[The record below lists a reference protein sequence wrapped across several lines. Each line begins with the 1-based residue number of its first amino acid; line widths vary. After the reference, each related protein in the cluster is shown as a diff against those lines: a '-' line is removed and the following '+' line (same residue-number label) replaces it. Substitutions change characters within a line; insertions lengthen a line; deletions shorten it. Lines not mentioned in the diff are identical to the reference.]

1 MISVGKPHS
10 ASRLFKSSCWYFMSS
25 PLLHKQV
32 LYGIALTLLAAIQPA
47 CADDEFNLRILELD
61 TPLEN
66 TFTLKNFINDNGLLA
81 GSYLTTVMWDRNVVD
96 KRPIA
101 FVLSDDKQRLLP
113 ELTKADL
120 RDYGVKVDTIPDL
133 KDLDD
138 GAYVRDISHF
148 IENARYEYNQD
159 DQTLKLVIPQA
170 YRDHAAA
177 GAIHPKFWDDGAPAA
192 WTSYQLSGSQ
202 QHYSSGKTSSTWLGL
217 ESGINLGA
225 LRLRNNSTWS
235 DTSGWEGIASTLQR
249 DIKTLK
255 SQLEIGQT
263 YTNGELFDSVQMTGV
278 KLETDT
284 SMLPVSQ
291 QGFAPVVRG
300 IANSDAKVTIKQN
313 GYTIY
318 QTNVSPGPFE
328 IRDLSQVT
336 SGADLE
342 VTVEEADGSEHSF
355 IQASASVPVLQREG
369 GFKYSLAAGR
379 YRGNEGED
387 EPTFAQGTAIYGL
400 PYGVTAYTGALG
412 SSLYHALLLGLGAD
426 LGHFGSASVDLTAAR
441 TAFDD
446 GRDDASGL
454 SWRAQYSKDIP
465 DTDTTITLASY
476 RYSTSGFYTFQEAID
491 QRDSEID
498 DGIYTYRRTNNRRSR
513 MQLNLSQRVSD
524 WGSAYLNGY
533 QQDYWDMDG
542 HERSVS
548 AGFSSSWRE
557 ITWSISYNLT
567 RTPDADT
574 DRQMALTVNIPLS
587 KWLPNSW
594 ATYSAN
600 SASGGFVS
608 HQVGLGGTALEDN
621 KLSYNLQQTYANQ
634 DTGYGGSLSGRYRG
648 ASGEVGMGYSYG
660 GNNRQW
666 NYSAQG
672 SIVAHEHGVTLG
684 QPVRDA
690 FAIVHIKDG
699 DNVKV
704 QNGRGIT
711 TDRFGN
717 AIVPSLTAYR
727 HNIITVNTQD
737 REDIDIDAAT
747 LDLVPTK
754 GAAVPATFD
763 ARVGR
768 RALVTLRYA
777 GKPVPFGAV
786 VALDNTSAIV
796 GDDGE
801 VYLTGLS
808 GKTTFSVQWGE
819 ERDRQCQGTL
829 DISTQSPTGIVKATV
844 NCY

>member
-1 MISVGKPHS
+1 
-10 ASRLFKSSCWYFMSS
+10 MSS
-25 PLLHKQV
+25 SLLHKQV
-32 LYGIALTLLAAIQPA
+32 LSGIALALLAAIQPA
-47 CADDEFNLRILELD
+47 NADDEFNLRILELD

-66 TFTLKNFINDNGLLA
+66 TSTLKNFINDNGLLA
-81 GSYLTTVMWDRNVVD
+81 GSYPTTIMWDRD
-96 KRPIA
+96 
-101 FVLSDDKQRLLP
+101 VLDIRTLTYVISDDKQHLLP

-120 RDYGVKVDTIPDL
+120 REFGVKVDTIPDL
-133 KDLDD
+133 KELDD
-138 GAYVRDISHF
+138 QAYVRDISHF
-148 IENARYEYNQD
+148 IENARYDYNQD
-159 DQTLKLVIPQA
+159 NQTLKLVIPQI
-170 YRDHAAA
+170 YRDRAAA
-177 GAIHPKFWDDGAPAA
+177 GAINPKFWDDGAPAA
-192 WTSYQLSGSQ
+192 WISYQLSGSQ
-202 QHYSSGKTSSTWLGL
+202 QHYSSGNTSSTWLGL

-225 LRLRNNSTWS
+225 WRLRNNSTWS
-235 DTSGWEGIASTLQR
+235 DASGWEAIASTLQR
-249 DIKTLK
+249 DIKALK
-255 SQLEIGQT
+255 SQLEMGQT

-284 SMLPVSQ
+284 AMLPVSQ

-313 GYTIY
+313 GYIIY

-387 EPTFAQGTAIYGL
+387 EPIFAQGTAIYGL

-412 SSLYHALLLGLGAD
+412 ASLYHALLLGVGAD
-426 LGHFGSASVDLTAAR
+426 LGHFGSASVDLTTAR

-465 DTDTTITLASY
+465 DTDTTVTLASY

-498 DGIYTYRRTNNRRSR
+498 DGIYTYRRTYNRRSR
-513 MQLNLSQRVSD
+513 MQLNLSQRISD

-548 AGFSSSWRE
+548 AGLSSSWRD

-567 RTPDADT
+567 RTPDADS
-574 DRQMALTVNIPLS
+574 DRQMALTVNIPFS
-587 KWLPNSW
+587 KWLPDTW

-600 SASGGFVS
+600 TASGGFVS

-621 KLSYNLQQTYANQ
+621 KLSYNLQQSYANQ
-634 DTGYGGSLSGRYRG
+634 NTGYGGSLSGRYRG

-660 GNNRQW
+660 GDNRQW

-672 SIVAHEHGVTLG
+672 SVVAHEHGVTLG

-690 FAIVHIKDG
+690 FAIVHINKG
-699 DNVKV
+699 ENVKV
-704 QNGRGIT
+704 QNGRGIY
-711 TDRFGN
+711 TDAFGN

-727 HNIITVNTQD
+727 HNTITVNTQD
-737 REDIDIDAAT
+737 RQDIDIDAAT
-747 LDLVPTK
+747 QDLVPTK
-754 GAAVPATFD
+754 GAAIKVSFD

-768 RALVTLRYA
+768 RALVTLLFA

-786 VALDNTSAIV
+786 VALDTTTAIV
-796 GDDGE
+796 GDGGE
-801 VYLTGLS
+801 AYLTGLHD
-808 GKTTFSVQWGE
+808 KMTFSVQWGE
-819 ERDRQCQGTL
+819 AAEQQCQGEIDMPDDGVT
-829 DISTQSPTGIVKATV
+829 DMVKATV
-844 NCY
+844 TCR

>member
-1 MISVGKPHS
+1 
-10 ASRLFKSSCWYFMSS
+10 MSS
-25 PLLHKQV
+25 SLLHKQV
-32 LYGIALTLLAAIQPA
+32 LSGIALALLAAIQPA
-47 CADDEFNLRILELD
+47 NADDEFNLRVLELD

-66 TFTLKNFINDNGLLA
+66 TSTLKNFINDNGLLA
-81 GSYLTTVMWDRNVVD
+81 GSYPTTIMWDRD
-96 KRPIA
+96 
-101 FVLSDDKQRLLP
+101 VLDLRTLTYVISDDKQHLLP

-120 RDYGVKVDTIPDL
+120 REFGVKVDTIPDL
-133 KDLDD
+133 KELDD
-138 GAYVRDISHF
+138 QAYVRDISHF
-148 IENARYEYNQD
+148 IENARYDYNQD
-159 DQTLKLVIPQA
+159 NQTLKLVIPQI
-170 YRDHAAA
+170 YRDRAAA
-177 GAIHPKFWDDGAPAA
+177 GAINPKFWDDGAPAA

-202 QHYSSGKTSSTWLGL
+202 QHYSSGNTSSTWLGL

-225 LRLRNNSTWS
+225 WRLRNNSTWS
-235 DTSGWEGIASTLQR
+235 DASGWEAIASTLQR
-249 DIKTLK
+249 DIKALK
-255 SQLEIGQT
+255 SQLEMGQT

-278 KLETDT
+278 KMETDT
-284 SMLPVSQ
+284 AMLPVSQ

-313 GYTIY
+313 GYIIY

-387 EPTFAQGTAIYGL
+387 EPIFAQGTAIYGL

-412 SSLYHALLLGLGAD
+412 ASLYNALLLGIGAD
-426 LGHFGSASVDLTAAR
+426 LGHFGSASVDLTTAR

-465 DTDTTITLASY
+465 DTDTTVTLASY

-498 DGIYTYRRTNNRRSR
+498 DGIYTYRRTYNRRSR
-513 MQLNLSQRVSD
+513 MQLNLSQRISD

-548 AGFSSSWRE
+548 AGLSSSWRD

-567 RTPDADT
+567 RTPDADS
-574 DRQMALTVNIPLS
+574 DRQMALTVNIPFS
-587 KWLPNSW
+587 KWLPDTW

-600 SASGGFVS
+600 TASGGFVS

-621 KLSYNLQQTYANQ
+621 KLSYNLQQSYANQ
-634 DTGYGGSLSGRYRG
+634 NTGYGGSLSGRYRG

-660 GNNRQW
+660 GDNRQW

-672 SIVAHEHGVTLG
+672 SVVAHEHGVTLG

-690 FAIVHIKDG
+690 FAIVHINKG
-699 DNVKV
+699 ENVKV
-704 QNGRGIT
+704 QNGRGIY
-711 TDRFGN
+711 TDAFGN

-727 HNIITVNTQD
+727 HNTITVNTQD
-737 REDIDIDAAT
+737 RQDIDIDAAT
-747 LDLVPTK
+747 QDLVPTK
-754 GAAVPATFD
+754 GAAIKVSFD

-768 RALVTLRYA
+768 RALVTLLFA

-786 VALDNTSAIV
+786 VALDTTTAIV
-796 GDDGE
+796 GDGGE
-801 VYLTGLS
+801 AYLTGLHD
-808 GKTTFSVQWGE
+808 KMTFSVQWGE
-819 ERDRQCQGTL
+819 AAEQQCQGEIDMPDDGVT
-829 DISTQSPTGIVKATV
+829 DMVKATV
-844 NCY
+844 TCR

>member
-1 MISVGKPHS
+1 
-10 ASRLFKSSCWYFMSS
+10 MSS
-25 PLLHKQV
+25 SLLHKQV
-32 LYGIALTLLAAIQPA
+32 LSGIALALLAAIQPA
-47 CADDEFNLRILELD
+47 NADDEFNLRILELD

-66 TFTLKNFINDNGLLA
+66 TSTLKNFINDNGLLA
-81 GSYLTTVMWDRNVVD
+81 GSHPTTIMWDRDVLD
-96 KRPIA
+96 IRTLTY
-101 FVLSDDKQRLLP
+101 VLSDDKQHLLP

-120 RDYGVKVDTIPDL
+120 REFGVKVDTIPDL
-133 KDLDD
+133 KELDD
-138 GAYVRDISHF
+138 QAYVRDISHF
-148 IENARYEYNQD
+148 IENARYDYNQD
-159 DQTLKLVIPQA
+159 NQTLKLVIPQI
-170 YRDHAAA
+170 YRDRAAA
-177 GAIHPKFWDDGAPAA
+177 GAINPKFWDDGAPAA

-202 QHYSSGKTSSTWLGL
+202 QHYSSGNTSSTWLGL

-225 LRLRNNSTWS
+225 WRLRNNSTWS
-235 DTSGWEGIASTLQR
+235 DASGWEAIASTLQR
-249 DIKTLK
+249 DIKALK
-255 SQLEIGQT
+255 SQLEMGQT

-284 SMLPVSQ
+284 AMLPVSQ

-313 GYTIY
+313 GYIIY

-387 EPTFAQGTAIYGL
+387 EPIFAQGTAIYGL

-412 SSLYHALLLGLGAD
+412 ASLYHALLLGIGAD
-426 LGHFGSASVDLTAAR
+426 LGHFGSASVDLTTAR
-441 TAFDD
+441 TVFDD

-465 DTDTTITLASY
+465 DTDTTVTLASY

-491 QRDSEID
+491 RRDSEID
-498 DGIYTYRRTNNRRSR
+498 DGIYTYRRTYNRRSR
-513 MQLNLSQRVSD
+513 MQLNLSQRISD

-548 AGFSSSWRE
+548 AGLSSSWRD

-567 RTPDADT
+567 RTPDADS
-574 DRQMALTVNIPLS
+574 DRQMALTVNIPFS
-587 KWLPNSW
+587 KWLPDTW

-600 SASGGFVS
+600 TASGGFVS

-621 KLSYNLQQTYANQ
+621 KLSYNLQQSYANQ
-634 DTGYGGSLSGRYRG
+634 NTGYGGSLSGRYRG

-660 GNNRQW
+660 GDNRQW

-672 SIVAHEHGVTLG
+672 SVVAHEHGVTLG

-690 FAIVHIKDG
+690 FAIVHINKG
-699 DNVKV
+699 ENVKV
-704 QNGRGIT
+704 QNGRGIY
-711 TDRFGN
+711 TDAFGN

-727 HNIITVNTQD
+727 HNTITVNTQD
-737 REDIDIDAAT
+737 RQDIDIDAAT
-747 LDLVPTK
+747 QDLVPTK
-754 GAAVPATFD
+754 GAAIKVSFD

-768 RALVTLRYA
+768 RALVTLLFA

-786 VALDNTSAIV
+786 VALDTTTAIV
-796 GDDGE
+796 GDGGE
-801 VYLTGLS
+801 AYLTGLHD
-808 GKTTFSVQWGE
+808 KTTFSVQWGE
-819 ERDRQCQGTL
+819 EAEQQCQGEIDMPDDGVT
-829 DISTQSPTGIVKATV
+829 DMVKATV
-844 NCY
+844 TCR

>member
-1 MISVGKPHS
+1 
-10 ASRLFKSSCWYFMSS
+10 MSS
-25 PLLHKQV
+25 SLLHKQV
-32 LYGIALTLLAAIQPA
+32 LSGIALALLAAIQPA
-47 CADDEFNLRILELD
+47 SADDEFNLRILELD

-66 TFTLKNFINDNGLLA
+66 TSTLKNFINDNGLLA
-81 GSYLTTVMWDRNVVD
+81 GSYPTTIMWDRDVLD
-96 KRPIA
+96 TRTLTYM
-101 FVLSDDKQRLLP
+101 LSDDKQHLLP

-120 RDYGVKVDTIPDL
+120 REYGVKVDTIPDL
-133 KDLDD
+133 KELDD
-138 GAYVRDISHF
+138 EAYVRDISHF
-148 IENARYEYNQD
+148 IENARYDYDQD
-159 DQTLKLVIPQA
+159 NQTLKLVIPQI
-170 YRDHAAA
+170 YRDRAVA
-177 GAIHPKFWDDGAPAA
+177 GAINPKFWDDGAPAA
-192 WTSYQLSGSQ
+192 WTSYQFSGSQ

-217 ESGINLGA
+217 ESGMNLGA
-225 LRLRNNSTWS
+225 WRLRNNSTWS
-235 DTSGWEGIASTLQR
+235 DTSGWEAIASTLQR

-255 SQLEIGQT
+255 SQLEMGQT

-284 SMLPVSQ
+284 AMLPVSQ

-387 EPTFAQGTAIYGL
+387 EPIFAQGTAIYGL

-412 SSLYHALLLGLGAD
+412 ASLYHALLLGLGAD

-465 DTDTTITLASY
+465 DTDTTVTLASY

-513 MQLNLSQRVSD
+513 MQLNLSQRISD

-548 AGFSSSWRE
+548 AGLSSSWRD

-574 DRQMALTVNIPLS
+574 DRQMALTVNIPFS
-587 KWLPNSW
+587 KWLPDSW

-600 SASGGFVS
+600 TASGGFVS

-621 KLSYNLQQTYANQ
+621 KLSYNLQQSYANQ
-634 DTGYGGSLSGRYRG
+634 NTGYGGSLSGRYRG

-660 GNNRQW
+660 GDNRQW

-704 QNGRGIT
+704 QNGRGIS

-727 HNIITVNTQD
+727 HNVITVNTQD
-737 REDIDIDAAT
+737 REDIEIAAAT
-747 LDLVPTK
+747 QDIVPTK
-754 GAAVPATFD
+754 GAAVSANFD
-763 ARVGR
+763 AQVGQ
-768 RALVTLRYA
+768 RALFTLLFH
-777 GKPVPFGAV
+777 GKSVPFGAIV
-786 VALDNTSAIV
+786 SLENATTIV

-801 VYLTGLS
+801 VWLTGLQDAVFL
-808 GKTTFSVQWGE
+808 KVQWG
-819 ERDRQCQGTL
+819 DGSDQQC
-829 DISTQSPTGIVKATV
+829 SWTGNLPARRSVSILKMTV
-844 NCY
+844 NCQ

>member
-1 MISVGKPHS
+1 
-10 ASRLFKSSCWYFMSS
+10 MSS
-25 PLLHKQV
+25 SLLHKQV
-32 LYGIALTLLAAIQPA
+32 LSGIALALLAAIQPA
-47 CADDEFNLRILELD
+47 NADDEFNLRVLELD

-66 TFTLKNFINDNGLLA
+66 TSTLKNFINDNGLLA
-81 GSYLTTVMWDRNVVD
+81 GSYPTTIMWDRD
-96 KRPIA
+96 
-101 FVLSDDKQRLLP
+101 VLDLRTLTYVISDDKQHLLP

-120 RDYGVKVDTIPDL
+120 REFGVKVDTIPDL
-133 KDLDD
+133 KELDD
-138 GAYVRDISHF
+138 QAYVRDISHF
-148 IENARYEYNQD
+148 IENARYDYNQD
-159 DQTLKLVIPQA
+159 NQTLKLVIPQI
-170 YRDHAAA
+170 YRDRAAA
-177 GAIHPKFWDDGAPAA
+177 GAINPKFWDDGAPAA

-202 QHYSSGKTSSTWLGL
+202 QHYSSGNTSSTWLGL

-225 LRLRNNSTWS
+225 WRLRNNSTWS
-235 DTSGWEGIASTLQR
+235 DASGWEAIASTLQR
-249 DIKTLK
+249 DIKALK
-255 SQLEIGQT
+255 SQLEMGQT

-278 KLETDT
+278 KMETDT
-284 SMLPVSQ
+284 AMLPVSQ

-313 GYTIY
+313 GYIIY

-387 EPTFAQGTAIYGL
+387 EPIFAQGTAIYGL

-412 SSLYHALLLGLGAD
+412 ASLYHALLLGIGAD
-426 LGHFGSASVDLTAAR
+426 LGHFGSASVDLTTAR

-465 DTDTTITLASY
+465 DTDTTVTLASY

-491 QRDSEID
+491 RRDSEID
-498 DGIYTYRRTNNRRSR
+498 DGIYTYRRTYNRRSR
-513 MQLNLSQRVSD
+513 MQLNLSQRISD

-548 AGFSSSWRE
+548 AGLSSSWRD

-567 RTPDADT
+567 RTPDADS
-574 DRQMALTVNIPLS
+574 DRQMALTVNIPFS
-587 KWLPNSW
+587 KWLPDTW

-600 SASGGFVS
+600 TASGGFVS

-621 KLSYNLQQTYANQ
+621 KLSYNLQQSYANQ
-634 DTGYGGSLSGRYRG
+634 NTGYGGSLSGRYRG

-660 GNNRQW
+660 GDNRQW

-672 SIVAHEHGVTLG
+672 SVVAHEYGVTLG

-690 FAIVHIKDG
+690 FAIVHINKG
-699 DNVKV
+699 ENVKV
-704 QNGRGIT
+704 QNGRGIY
-711 TDRFGN
+711 TDAFGN

-727 HNIITVNTQD
+727 HNTITVNTQD
-737 REDIDIDAAT
+737 RQDIDIDAAT
-747 LDLVPTK
+747 QDLVPTK
-754 GAAVPATFD
+754 GAAIKVSFD

-768 RALVTLRYA
+768 RALVTLLFA

-786 VALDNTSAIV
+786 VALDATTAIV
-796 GDDGE
+796 GDGGE
-801 VYLTGLS
+801 AYLTGLHD
-808 GKTTFSVQWGE
+808 KTTFSVQWGE
-819 ERDRQCQGTL
+819 EAEQHCQGEIDMPDDGVT
-829 DISTQSPTGIVKATV
+829 DMVKATV
-844 NCY
+844 TCR

>member
-1 MISVGKPHS
+1 
-10 ASRLFKSSCWYFMSS
+10 MSS
-25 PLLHKQV
+25 SLLHKQV
-32 LYGIALTLLAAIQPA
+32 LSGIALALLAAIQPA
-47 CADDEFNLRILELD
+47 NADDEFNLRILELD

-66 TFTLKNFINDNGLLA
+66 TSTLKNFINDNGLLA
-81 GSYLTTVMWDRNVVD
+81 GSYPTTIMWDRDVLD
-96 KRPIA
+96 IRTLTY
-101 FVLSDDKQRLLP
+101 VLSDDKQHLLP

-120 RDYGVKVDTIPDL
+120 REYGVKVDTIPDL
-133 KDLDD
+133 KELDD
-138 GAYVRDISHF
+138 QAYVRDISHF
-148 IENARYEYNQD
+148 IENARYDYDQD
-159 DQTLKLVIPQA
+159 NQTLKLVIPQI
-170 YRDHAAA
+170 YRDRAAA
-177 GAIHPKFWDDGAPAA
+177 GAINPKFWDDGAPAA

-202 QHYSSGKTSSTWLGL
+202 QHYSSGNTSSTWLGL

-225 LRLRNNSTWS
+225 WRLRNNSTWS
-235 DTSGWEGIASTLQR
+235 DASGWEAIASTLQR
-249 DIKTLK
+249 DIKALK
-255 SQLEIGQT
+255 SQLEMGQT

-284 SMLPVSQ
+284 AMLPVSQ

-313 GYTIY
+313 GYIIY

-387 EPTFAQGTAIYGL
+387 EPIFAQGTAIYGL

-412 SSLYHALLLGLGAD
+412 ASLYHALLLGLGAD
-426 LGHFGSASVDLTAAR
+426 LGHFGSASVDLTTAR

-454 SWRAQYSKDIP
+454 SWRAQYAKDIP
-465 DTDTTITLASY
+465 DTDTTVTLASY

-491 QRDSEID
+491 RRDSEID

-513 MQLNLSQRVSD
+513 MQLNLSQRISD

-548 AGFSSSWRE
+548 AGLSSSWRD

-574 DRQMALTVNIPLS
+574 DRQMALTVNIPFS
-587 KWLPNSW
+587 KWLPDTW

-600 SASGGFVS
+600 TASGGFVS
-608 HQVGLGGTALEDN
+608 HQAGLGGTALEDN
-621 KLSYNLQQTYANQ
+621 KLSYNLQQSYANQ
-634 DTGYGGSLSGRYRG
+634 NTGYGGSLSGRYRG

-660 GNNRQW
+660 GDNRQW

-672 SIVAHEHGVTLG
+672 SVVAHEHGVTLG

-690 FAIVHIKDG
+690 FAIVHINKG

-704 QNGRGIT
+704 QNGRGIY
-711 TDRFGN
+711 TDLFGN

-727 HNIITVNTQD
+727 HNAITVNTQD
-737 REDIDIDAAT
+737 RQDIDIDAAT
-747 LDLVPTK
+747 QDRVPTK
-754 GAAVPATFD
+754 GAAIKVSFD

-768 RALVTLRYA
+768 RALVTLLFA

-786 VALDNTSAIV
+786 VALDTTTAIV
-796 GDDGE
+796 GDGGE
-801 VYLTGLS
+801 AYLTGLHD
-808 GKTTFSVQWGE
+808 KTTFSVQWGE
-819 ERDRQCQGTL
+819 EAEQQCQGEIDMPDDGVT
-829 DISTQSPTGIVKATV
+829 DMVKATV
-844 NCY
+844 TCR

>member
-1 MISVGKPHS
+1 
-10 ASRLFKSSCWYFMSS
+10 MSS
-25 PLLHKQV
+25 SLLHKQV
-32 LYGIALTLLAAIQPA
+32 LSGIARALLAAIQPA
-47 CADDEFNLRILELD
+47 NADDEFNLRILELD

-66 TFTLKNFINDNGLLA
+66 TSTLKNFINDNGLLA
-81 GSYLTTVMWDRNVVD
+81 GSYPTTIMWDRD
-96 KRPIA
+96 
-101 FVLSDDKQRLLP
+101 VLDLRTLTYVISDDKQHLLP

-120 RDYGVKVDTIPDL
+120 REFGVKVDTIPDL
-133 KDLDD
+133 KELDD
-138 GAYVRDISHF
+138 QAYVRDISHF
-148 IENARYEYNQD
+148 IENARYDYNQD
-159 DQTLKLVIPQA
+159 NQTLKLVIPQI
-170 YRDHAAA
+170 YRDRAAA
-177 GAIHPKFWDDGAPAA
+177 GAINPKFWDDGAPAA

-202 QHYSSGKTSSTWLGL
+202 QHYSSGNTSSTWLGL

-225 LRLRNNSTWS
+225 WRLRNNSTWS
-235 DTSGWEGIASTLQR
+235 DASGWEAIASTLQR
-249 DIKTLK
+249 DIKALK
-255 SQLEIGQT
+255 SQLEMGQT

-278 KLETDT
+278 KMETDT
-284 SMLPVSQ
+284 AMLPVSQ

-313 GYTIY
+313 GYIIY

-387 EPTFAQGTAIYGL
+387 EPIFAQGTAIYGL

-412 SSLYHALLLGLGAD
+412 ASLYHALLLGIGAD
-426 LGHFGSASVDLTAAR
+426 LGHFGSASVDLTTAR

-465 DTDTTITLASY
+465 DTDTTVTLASY

-491 QRDSEID
+491 RRDSEID

-513 MQLNLSQRVSD
+513 MQLNLSQRISD

-548 AGFSSSWRE
+548 AGLSSSWRD

-574 DRQMALTVNIPLS
+574 DRQMALTVNIPFS
-587 KWLPNSW
+587 KWLPDTW

-600 SASGGFVS
+600 TASGGFVS

-621 KLSYNLQQTYANQ
+621 KLSYNLQQSYANQ
-634 DTGYGGSLSGRYRG
+634 NTGYGGSLSGRYRG

-660 GNNRQW
+660 GDNRQW

-672 SIVAHEHGVTLG
+672 SVVAHEYGVTLG

-690 FAIVHIKDG
+690 FAIVHINKG
-699 DNVKV
+699 ENVKV
-704 QNGRGIT
+704 QNGRGIY
-711 TDRFGN
+711 TDAFGN

-727 HNIITVNTQD
+727 HNTITVNTQD
-737 REDIDIDAAT
+737 RLDIDIDAAT
-747 LDLVPTK
+747 QDLVPTK
-754 GAAVPATFD
+754 GAAIKVSFD

-768 RALVTLRYA
+768 RALVTLLFA

-786 VALDNTSAIV
+786 VALDATTAIV
-796 GDDGE
+796 GDGGE
-801 VYLTGLS
+801 AYLTGLHD
-808 GKTTFSVQWGE
+808 KTTFSVQWGE
-819 ERDRQCQGTL
+819 EAEQHCQGEIDMPDDGVT
-829 DISTQSPTGIVKATV
+829 DMVKATV
-844 NCY
+844 TCR